1 MENNMNID
9 DVELR
14 RNRKTDGVYASP
26 YYDPDKAHEYYM
38 KHRKLKGRHKKA
50 TTAYKVK
57 THKAGQSSSSKSSS
71 KKSSSKKSSSS
82 SKKYSD
88 KEKALLKQA
97 KTNTD
102 TNIQTLKDTVNA
114 WVEKQQA
121 LIEKSKSSA
130 EKKAI
135 RKRIAAI
142 KKEMN
147 KQIKAARAIYKKY
160 KEAYTN
166 HNIEKFAVEQAKKE

>member
-1 MENNMNID
+1 MENNINID

-71 KKSSSKKSSSS
+71 KKSSSSTR
-82 SKKYSD
+82 KYSD

-102 TNIQTLKDTVNA
+102 TNIQALKDTVNA

-147 KQIKAARAIYKKY
+147 KQIKAARTIYKKY

-166 HNIEKFAVEQAKKE
+166 HNIEKFAIEQAKKE